1 MRISHD
7 DLQKLLVCE
16 HGSINESFIDV
27 YQITGEEKYLKWAQR
42 LNDEDM
48 WVPMSEGKDIL
59 EGWHANTQI
68 PKLQVSNLFIVMI
81 VMNVLPQLPVSFGIQ

>member
-1 MRISHD
+1 M
-7 DLQKLLVCE
+7 CE

-59 EGWHANTQI
+59 EGWHANTQ
-68 PKLQVSNLFIVMI
+68 VSNLFIVMI

>member
-1 MRISHD
+1 M
-7 DLQKLLVCE
+7 CE

-48 WVPMSEGKDIL
+48 WVPMSEGRIYWRVGML
-59 EGWHANTQI
+59 I
-68 PKLQVSNLFIVMI
+68 PRFLNLQVSNLFIVMI

>member
-1 MRISHD
+1 MMTFK
-7 DLQKLLVCE
+7 KLLVCE

-48 WVPMSEGKDIL
+48 LGSHV
-59 EGWHANTQI
+59 
-68 PKLQVSNLFIVMI
+68 
-81 VMNVLPQLPVSFGIQ
+81 